1 MMTGIK
7 KGKHKGRIPKT
18 MKSRVIYFDEL
29 LEGKK
34 RKQSE
39 GMTLREKSMQL
50 IENPDD
56 EEWERDEADVDFE
69 NCV

>member
-50 IENPDD
+50 I
-56 EEWERDEADVDFE
+56 
-69 NCV
+69 